1 MLSHAQAPTIAKP
14 SETTTTPIT
23 TCLLNLGTADL
34 KSACYFAGHKM
45 TNITLNAVSCTSTD
59 NCEAV
64 GDNYD
69 SDYHMFAES
78 WNGRSEVRLLLRRA
92 QDDEYHS
99 QCCLMHKHR
108 QLRSRRRQ
116 LRLRLPHVC

>member
-78 WNGRSEVRLLLRRA
+78 WNGTAWRLQTTPNVPGGA
-92 QDDEYHS
+92 PVSISCPTVHFCEAVGSGD
-99 QCCLMHKHR
+99 
-108 QLRSRRRQ
+108 
-116 LRLRLPHVC
+116 VA